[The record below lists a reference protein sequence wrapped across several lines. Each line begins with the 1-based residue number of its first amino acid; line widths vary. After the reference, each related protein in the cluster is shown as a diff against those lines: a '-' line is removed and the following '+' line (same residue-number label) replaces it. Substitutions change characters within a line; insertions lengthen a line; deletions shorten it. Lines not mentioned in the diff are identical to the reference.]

1 MQRYLEITLDT
12 KERLGF
18 YQEVTDAV
26 DVEIIEW
33 FKKPGDVIG
42 SVEDPDTLTVEGE
55 PIVKGESAK
64 GVFILKAT
72 GWEIGARVVEILIP
86 AGERVTVDL
95 RKEPLKLAILE
106 VKADVEEPPAPP
118 SEKITEEK
126 HTPPERITPL
136 ARELAEDLGVKV
148 ETKEGETVRLLDVLA
163 SPAVKKK
170 AKQLGIDLSAL
181 RGSGP
186 EGIITEKDLQEAVRE
201 RKVIEIKPPGPEEPV
216 AERADVEIIRP
227 SLRRLTIAKN
237 MAKAWMAPQASAGI
251 DIDPSSLI
259 SYRERMKEPF
269 ERLHGVKLRYDYFFV
284 AACAWL
290 LKQKEFR
297 ILNGRWV
304 EREGKGFIEIY
315 KNINIGLAT
324 AIPPSATKSGFSELV
339 TPVIKDADKL
349 SFSEIAKRA
358 HKLIDEAISGNPKPE
373 DQMGATFTVNN
384 TGAPVE
390 WKGMH
395 FSGDEFPGPIFP
407 PDTGAILSF
416 GTAREEASGKRMR
429 ISMCFDHRLCDGYEV
444 KLFLRALQWL
454 IEHPEQI
461 TALV

>member
-42 SVEDPDTLTVEGE
+42 SIEDPDTLTVEGE

-64 GVFILKAT
+64 GVFILKAM
-72 GWEIGARVVEILIP
+72 GWEIGARIVEILISE
-86 AGERVTVDL
+86 GERITIDL
-95 RKEPLKLAILE
+95 RKESLKLALLE
-106 VKADVEEPPAPP
+106 VKTD
-118 SEKITEEK
+118 ITEKPQPETTGTIKEEK
-126 HTPPERITPL
+126 PPQRITPL
-136 ARELAEDLGVKV
+136 ARELIEDLGVKI
-148 ETKEGETVRLLDVLA
+148 EAEEEKTIRLNDVLA
-163 SPAVKKK
+163 SPVVRRRARE
-170 AKQLGIDLSAL
+170 LGIDLTGV

-186 EGIITEKDLQEAVRE
+186 EGIITERDLEKIVKE
-201 RKVIEIKPPGPEEPV
+201 RKVIELRPPVPEEG
-216 AERADVEIIRP
+216 EVEVIRP

-237 MAKAWMAPQASAGI
+237 MAKAWIAPQASAGI
-251 DIDPSSLI
+251 DIDASALI
-259 SYRERMKEPF
+259 EYRERMKDAF
-269 ERLHGVKLRYDYFFV
+269 EKLHGIKLRYDYLFA

-290 LKQKEFR
+290 LTQKEFR

-304 EREGKGFIEIY
+304 ERDGKAFIELY
-315 KNINIGLAT
+315 RHVNIGIAT
-324 AIPPSATKSGFSELV
+324 AIPPSLTKSGFSELV
-339 TPVIKDADKL
+339 TPVIKNADRL
-349 SFSEIAKRA
+349 SFIELAKRA
-358 HKLIDEAISGNPKPE
+358 NKLIDDAISGNPKPE

-384 TGAPVE
+384 TGSPVE
-390 WKGMH
+390 WRGIH

-416 GTAREEASGKRMR
+416 GAVREEVGRKRMR
-429 ISMCFDHRLCDGYEV
+429 IALCFDHRLCDGFEV